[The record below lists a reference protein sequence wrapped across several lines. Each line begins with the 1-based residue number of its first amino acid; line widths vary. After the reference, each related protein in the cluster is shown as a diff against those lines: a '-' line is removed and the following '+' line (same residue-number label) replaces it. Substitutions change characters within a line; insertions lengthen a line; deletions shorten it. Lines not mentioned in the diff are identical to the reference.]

1 MNIKINLFNK
11 NEKYN
16 LRLYNKIQMNYK
28 LINNE
33 ISFNFNN
40 LNIYDKNDNVINI
53 IKLNLFKYN
62 YKQSIHFKYY

>member
-28 LINNE
+28 SINND
-33 ISFNFNN
+33 IIFNFYN
-40 LNIYDKNDNVINI
+40 LNVYDNFENVINN
-53 IKLNLFKYN
+53 IKLDLFN
-62 YKQSIHFKYY
+62 YD